1 MIQEKVVSDSVKIIT
16 ETDPTITQTI
26 TDFVSKNE
34 IIVLPFI
41 LLLIIYSLKYFFGN
55 NFNKKSLLD
64 FLLEFPVD
72 FGFIGI
78 TFVFTYSFLDL
89 QTVVFGKVMILV
101 CILLAI
107 VNSTIRRFAI
117 KEYDKESCNNIALG
131 FYGIINTSISII
143 FVFFILSAIN
153 NGQ

>member
-1 MIQEKVVSDSVKIIT
+1 MQEETVSDSIKTIT
-16 ETDPTITQTI
+16 ELDLPIVEGI
-26 TDFVSKNE
+26 SEFVSKNE

-89 QTVVFGKVMILV
+89 ETIVFGKIMILV

-107 VNSTIRRFAI
+107 INSTFRRFAI
-117 KEYDKESCNNIALG
+117 KEYDKESCNNYVLG
-131 FYGIINTSISII
+131 IYGIINTSISIL
-143 FVFFILSAIN
+143 FVFFILSSIN
-153 NGQ
+153 NG

>member
-1 MIQEKVVSDSVKIIT
+1 MIQEKVVSDSVRKIM
-16 ETDPTITQTI
+16 ETNPTITQTI
-26 TDFVSKNE
+26 ADFVSKNE
-34 IIVLPFI
+34 IIVLPII
-41 LLLIIYSLKYFFGN
+41 LLVIIYSLKYFFGN
-55 NFNKKSLLD
+55 NFNKKSLVS

-89 QTVVFGKVMILV
+89 QTIVFGKVMILV

-107 VNSTIRRFAI
+107 INSTIRRIAI
-117 KEYDKESCNNIALG
+117 KEYDKESCNNVILG
-131 FYGIINTSISII
+131 IYGVVNTSISII